1 MRIPGVGVIDE
12 RFLEHRR
19 RSTSLAGIVSSALSI
34 VLFEW
39 RYLVDH
45 IFSWDLLAIGLTFV
59 VVKLTVLIWYR
70 LTD

>member
-1 MRIPGVGVIDE
+1 MRIPGLGMIDE

-19 RSTSLAGIVSSALSI
+19 RSTSLAGIVSGVLSI

-45 IFSWDLLAIGLTFV
+45 ILSWDLLAIGVTFV
-59 VVKLTVLIWYR
+59 VAKLSVLIWYR